1 MTKSWRPW
9 VAGALICAG
18 AVGNAHSQD
27 SKNQPGG
34 PAQDTRQQEAMAE
47 SIIAGA
53 EAAAGRAFDSKFRA
67 ALNDTLAARSL
78 AELASTPPGL
88 IPRALGDSAT
98 DLVYTPVAPCRI
110 IDTRLAGGPI
120 LPGTPRNFFVAAGG
134 LTGQGGGAGSCG
146 VPFGPATS
154 VFINFVAVGPA
165 GPGNLRAFAFGA
177 VAPNASII
185 NYSNVPGLNIAN
197 GLAVPICN
205 PAVSACIRDL
215 TVIADVSP
223 TDLVADV
230 VGFFA
235 APAPLPTLWAVVDF
249 GGALG
254 RNFHATSATNLGL
267 GIYEVI
273 FDRNVSNCAY
283 NATIGDQG
291 VGTFYGDI
299 SAARRSGNANGVF
312 VLTSTSVG
320 VNVDL
325 PFHLVVHC

>member
-34 PAQDTRQQEAMAE
+34 PAQDTLQQEAMAQ

-67 ALNDTLAARSL
+67 ALKDTLAARSL

-88 IPRALGDSAT
+88 IPRALGDSAN

-120 LPGTPRNFFVAAGG
+120 VPGAPRNFFAAG
-134 LTGQGGGAGSCG
+134 TCG

-165 GPGNLRAFAFGA
+165 GPGDLRAFAFGA
-177 VAPNASII
+177 APPNASII

-197 GLAVPICN
+197 GVAVPICN
-205 PAVSACIRDL
+205 PAVSFCSWDL

-235 APAPLPTLWAVVDF
+235 APAPLPTLWAVVTST
-249 GGALG
+249 GGLPRG
-254 RNFHATSATNLGL
+254 FHALFATNLGT
-267 GIYEVI
+267 GAYEVI
-273 FDRNVSNCAY
+273 FDRNVTNCAY
-283 NATIGDQG
+283 NATIGDQNS
-291 VGTFYGDI
+291 GTFTGEI
-299 SAARRSGNANGVF
+299 SAARRTGNVNGVF
-312 VLTSTSVG
+312 LITLTSAGASA
-320 VNVDL
+320 DL